1 MFLFGG
7 GGSNNSNNKQSQNEN
22 SSDNLGKALR
32 NKIVNIYKYFILTFV
47 YYRLKI
53 CLMKQLNMFPE
64 VI

>member
-22 SSDNLGKALR
+22 SDDNLGKALR

-47 YYRLKI
+47 
-53 CLMKQLNMFPE
+53 
-64 VI
+64 